1 MHGCPS
7 LRFPTTCPCALGPL
21 PEAKV
26 SSPKA
31 LRVVVTQR
39 FFDAQTVSYL
49 RSNGCDVVI
58 AELPPGQADGDV
70 PREILLQWLKGAS
83 GWIVGHARV
92 TRELL
97 QDLPE
102 LRIISRRGVGY
113 DRVDVAA
120 IRDLGRVATIAA
132 GGNDATVADQAIG
145 LMLALG
151 RRFREAQQ
159 AMSEGS
165 WAIPLGTDLYRKT
178 VGIVGLGRIGR
189 GVAKRLTGFEATVL
203 AHTPRCDADLA
214 RASGVE
220 YVGLPEIL
228 SRSDYLT
235 LHAPLTPDT
244 RFLIREERIAQMKP
258 TAFVINTARG
268 GLVEDR
274 HLLAALTSKRLA
286 GAGLDV
292 FMSESDASYQDVT
305 RQLAA
310 LPNVIT
316 LPHTGAS
323 TREGL
328 ERTNMVAAQC
338 VVAVLN
344 GTPVPCECVVAD
356 GRAVT
361 PKPIVPESAHDAHGP

>member
-1 MHGCPS
+1 M
-7 LRFPTTCPCALGPL
+7 R
-21 PEAKV
+21 K
-26 SSPKA
+26 
-31 LRVVVTQR
+31 VVVTQR
-39 FFDAQTVSYL
+39 FFDAETMSYL
-49 RSNGCDVVI
+49 RSNGCEPAI

-70 PREILLQWLKGAS
+70 SQEVLLRWLRGAA

-97 QDLPE
+97 TELPE
-102 LRIISRRGVGY
+102 LQVISRRGVGY

-120 IRDLGRVATIAA
+120 VRDLGRVATIAA

-151 RRFREAQQ
+151 RRFREGQQ

-165 WAIPLGTDLYRKT
+165 WAIPLGTDLYRRT
-178 VGIVGLGRIGR
+178 VGIVGLGRIGHS
-189 GVAKRLTGFEATVL
+189 VVKRLKGFEATILVHAPRRDEEL
-203 AHTPRCDADLA
+203 AKAD
-214 RASGVE
+214 GFE
-220 YVGLPEIL
+220 YVDLPQIL

-244 RFLIREERIAQMKP
+244 RFFIREERIAQMKP

-274 HLLAALTSKRLA
+274 DLLAALGSKRLA

-292 FMSESDASYQDVT
+292 FVSESDSTYNDVT
-305 RQLAA
+305 RQLIA
-310 LPNVIT
+310 LPNVIA
-316 LPHTGAS
+316 LPHAGAS

-328 ERTNMVAAQC
+328 NRTNMVAARC

-344 GTPVPCECVVAD
+344 GTPLLPECVVAD
-356 GRAVT
+356 GRGLN
-361 PKPIVPESAHDAHGP
+361 KS

>member
-1 MHGCPS
+1 MIGSVFAFCAA
-7 LRFPTTCPCALGPL
+7 RQVVFPEL
-21 PEAKV
+21 EV
-26 SSPKA
+26 SSSKA
-31 LRVVVTQR
+31 RKVVVTQR
-39 FFDAQTVSYL
+39 FFDAETVSYL

-58 AELPPGQADGDV
+58 AELHPGQADGDV
-70 PREILLQWLKGAS
+70 PCEILLQWLQGAA

-97 QDLPE
+97 HDLPE
-102 LRIISRRGVGY
+102 LQVISRRGVGY

-132 GGNDATVADQAIG
+132 GGNDATVADQTIG

-151 RRFREAQQ
+151 RRFREGQQ

-165 WAIPLGTDLYRKT
+165 WAITPGADLYRRT

-189 GVAKRLTGFEATVL
+189 SVVKRLTGFEATVL
-203 AHTPRCDADLA
+203 VHTPRREADLA
-214 RASGVE
+214 RTSGFE
-220 YVGLPEIL
+220 YVDLPEIL
-228 SRSDYLT
+228 ARSDYLT
-235 LHAPLTPDT
+235 LHAPLTTDT

-274 HLLAALTSKRLA
+274 DLLTALTSERLA

-292 FMSESDASYQDVT
+292 FMSESDASYKDVT
-305 RQLAA
+305 RQLVA
-310 LPNVIT
+310 LPNVIA
-316 LPHTGAS
+316 LPHAGAS

-328 ERTNMVAAQC
+328 DRTNMVAARC

-344 GTPVPCECVVAD
+344 GTPVPPECVVAD
-356 GRAVT
+356 GRL
-361 PKPIVPESAHDAHGP
+361 

>member
-1 MHGCPS
+1 MIRSNEH
-7 LRFPTTCPCALGPL
+7 
-21 PEAKV
+21 K
-26 SSPKA
+26 
-31 LRVVVTQR
+31 VVVTQR
-39 FFDAQTVSYL
+39 FFDAQAISYL
-49 RSNGCDVVI
+49 SANGCEAMV

-70 PREILLQWLKGAS
+70 PQATLLQCLAGAA

-97 QDLPE
+97 TELPQ
-102 LRIISRRGVGY
+102 LQVISRRGVGY
-113 DRVDVAA
+113 DRVDVSAV
-120 IRDLGRVATIAA
+120 RDLGRVATIAA

-159 AMSEGS
+159 SMSEGS

-189 GVAKRLTGFEATVL
+189 SVVKRLTGFEATILV
-203 AHTPRCDADLA
+203 HTPRRDEELA
-214 RASGVE
+214 GTIGFE
-220 YVGLPEIL
+220 YVDLPEIL

-244 RFLIREERIAQMKP
+244 RFLIREERIRQMKP
-258 TAFVINTARG
+258 TAYVINTARG

-274 HLLAALTSKRLA
+274 DLLRALTSRRLA

-292 FMSESDASYQDVT
+292 FMCESEATYDEVT
-305 RQLAA
+305 RQLIA
-310 LPNVIT
+310 LPNVIA
-316 LPHTGAS
+316 LPHAGAS

-328 ERTNMVAAQC
+328 NRTNMVAAQC

-344 GTPVPCECVVAD
+344 GTPLPPECVVAD
-356 GRAVT
+356 GRVA
-361 PKPIVPESAHDAHGP
+361 KSVPLAAQRSNATKSDIDAS